1 MTDPGERPAQGV
13 LDTSVVIALREIT
26 DPSLLPTEPLITT
39 VTLAELS
46 AGPLVARDERER
58 AARQAHLQEAEA
70 DFDPLPFDRASARAF
85 GQVAA
90 SLRRSG
96 RKTAARAYDALIAA
110 TAMAHELPVYTCNPA
125 DFEGIDGLHV
135 VSVVLPR
142 QVRGKAGP
150 GADPGERAAGGT
162 DPPPS
167 VREI

>member
-1 MTDPGERPAQGV
+1 MRD
-13 LDTSVVIALREIT
+13 IT
-26 DPSLLPTEPLITT
+26 DSSVLPPEPLITT

-58 AARQAHLQEAEA
+58 AARQAHLQQAEA

-110 TAMAHELPVYTCNPA
+110 TAIAHGLPVYTCNPA

-135 VSVVLPR
+135 VPVTLP
-142 QVRGKAGP
+142 
-150 GADPGERAAGGT
+150 
-162 DPPPS
+162 
-167 VREI
+167 